1 MSVFA
6 TRHLTFFNFVG
17 KALKVEE
24 APHLFEKEKKQIE
37 RGMERGEKEKE
48 AVKSK

>member
-6 TRHLTFFNFVG
+6 TRH
-17 KALKVEE
+17 LKVEE